1 MKILKKLYIKEFLT
15 LLSIVGIGL
24 SLILSLINLIEKLDD
39 FMKYSPTIE
48 DIALYVVLNIPKNLF
63 YLLPMAVLICGLF
76 VFARATKSMEMV
88 ALKAGGGR
96 IRSLLITFIFI
107 GLILSTFAFLLDE
120 LVMPRAMESAEELK
134 IKMTSPMQQDISKS
148 SSYQRPFFKEGIV
161 WLKGKDDSIIRIGLF
176 LYENEIA
183 HDLDIFLF
191 EKGSLSGQIK
201 AEKALWNGKIWTLV
215 NVTRYFFKNGK
226 IENIKEMPYPNL
238 EAPKY
243 FKAGLKTTAEMRIGE
258 LLRYIK
264 RMKQSGYR
272 NPKLIVDLHSRLSYP
287 LINLFMLILG
297 VSLPLES
304 YISRGL
310 IAAGIGLSISL
321 LYWMGYILSISMGNA
336 GIIPPFLAPWLMPA
350 LFAAIAIH
358 LFRKIP
364 E

>member
-1 MKILKKLYIKEFLT
+1 MKILKKLYTKEFLI

-39 FMKYSPTIE
+39 FMKYSPSFE
-48 DIALYVVLNIPKNLF
+48 DIALYVILNIPKNLF

-76 VFARATKSMEMV
+76 VFARATRSMEIV
-88 ALKAGGGR
+88 AIKAGGGR
-96 IRSLLITFIFI
+96 VRSLLITFVFM
-107 GLILSTFAFLLDE
+107 GLMMSIFAFFLDE
-120 LVMPRAMESAEELK
+120 LVMPYAMERAEELK
-134 IKMTSPMQQDISKS
+134 IEMTSPRQQDTLKTL
-148 SSYQRPFFKEGIV
+148 SYQRPFFKEGIV
-161 WLKGKDDSIIRIGLF
+161 WLKGKDESIIRIGLF
-176 LYENEIA
+176 LYENEVANDIN
-183 HDLDIFLF
+183 IFLF
-191 EKGSLSGQIK
+191 EKDSLSGQIK
-201 AEKALWNGKIWTLV
+201 AEKALWNGKIWTLM
-215 NVTRYFFKNGK
+215 NVTRYSFKSGQ

-243 FKAGLKTTAEMRIGE
+243 FKASLKTTSEMRIGE

-297 VSLPLES
+297 VSLPLETH
-304 YISRGL
+304 ISRGL

-336 GIIPPFLAPWLMPA
+336 GIIPPFLSPWLMPI
-350 LFAAIAIH
+350 LFAVIAIR
-358 LFRKIP
+358 LFRKLP

>member
-1 MKILKKLYIKEFLT
+1 MKIK
-15 LLSIVGIGL
+15 V
-24 SLILSLINLIEKLDD
+24 
-39 FMKYSPTIE
+39 
-48 DIALYVVLNIPKNLF
+48 
-63 YLLPMAVLICGLF
+63 
-76 VFARATKSMEMV
+76 
-88 ALKAGGGR
+88 
-96 IRSLLITFIFI
+96 IRLITFIFI

-191 EKGSLSGQIK
+191 EKGSLSGHIK
-201 AEKALWNGKIWTLV
+201 AEKALWNGKMWTLV
-215 NVTRYFFKNGK
+215 NATRYFFKNGEV
-226 IENIKEMPYPNL
+226 ENIKEMPYPNL

-304 YISRGL
+304 RISRGL

-336 GIIPPFLAPWLMPA
+336 GIIPPFLAPWLMPV